1 MDRESSRDIA
11 FFNILSTALN
21 LNFVETA
28 SNFSVSLDELHGKI
42 GLSKELI
49 LANINKLQANGLIS
63 LKSTE
68 GENLVLDLSCS
79 YNKLAEVFS
88 KDEIDEILLE
98 FDYFIKKYDK
108 LIINDDRIHK
118 FVEMTKNKIDEDSNG
133 DLNNIIREG
142 IEELFDGE
150 TVINLEKKIYDICND
165 ADEKELQIIEV
176 ILFCFY
182 NFKNIENPFFVT
194 LFLATIYEN
203 MEE

>member
-28 SNFSVSLDELHGKI
+28 SNFSVSLDELQGKI

-49 LANINKLQANGLIS
+49 LSNINKLQANGLIS
-63 LKSTE
+63 LKSEE
-68 GENLVLDLSCS
+68 GENLILDLSCS

-88 KDEIDEILLE
+88 RDEIDEILLE
-98 FDYFIKKYDK
+98 FDYFIKKYDTI
-108 LIINDDRIHK
+108 IINDDRIHK
-118 FVEMTKNKIDEDSNG
+118 FVEITKDKINEDSNG
-133 DLNNIIREG
+133 DLNDIIRDG
-142 IEELFDGE
+142 IEEIFDSE
-150 TVINLEKKIYDICND
+150 TVITLEKQIYDICD
-165 ADEKELQIIEV
+165 EADERELQIIEV

>member
-108 LIINDDRIHK
+108 LIINDNRIHK
-118 FVEMTKNKIDEDSNG
+118 FVEMTKNKINEDSNG

-150 TVINLEKKIYDICND
+150 TVINLEKKIYDICNE

>member
-108 LIINDDRIHK
+108 LIINDNRIHK
-118 FVEMTKNKIDEDSNG
+118 FVEMTKNKINEDSNG
-133 DLNNIIREG
+133 DLNNIIKEG

-150 TVINLEKKIYDICND
+150 TVINLEKKIYDICNE

>member
-28 SNFSVSLDELHGKI
+28 SNFSVSLDELQGKI
-42 GLSKELI
+42 GISKDII
-49 LANINKLQANGLIS
+49 LANINKLQSNGLIS
-63 LKSTE
+63 LKSID

-79 YNKLAEVFS
+79 YNRLAEVFS
-88 KDEIDEILLE
+88 RDEIDEILLE
-98 FDYFIKKYDK
+98 FDYFIKKYDTI
-108 LIINDDRIHK
+108 IINDNRIHK
-118 FVEMTKNKIDEDSNG
+118 FVELTKEKINEDSNG
-133 DLNNIIREG
+133 DLNDIIRAG
-142 IEELFDGE
+142 IEEIFDGE
-150 TVINLEKKIYDICND
+150 TVITLEKKIYDICD
-165 ADEKELQIIEV
+165 EADERELQIIEV

>member
-1 MDRESSRDIA
+1 MNRESSRDIA

-28 SNFSVSLDELHGKI
+28 SNFSVSLDELHSKI

-49 LANINKLQANGLIS
+49 LSNINKLQANGLIS

-88 KDEIDEILLE
+88 RDEIDEILLE
-98 FDYFIKKYDK
+98 FDYFIKKYDT
-108 LIINDDRIHK
+108 LIINDNRIHK
-118 FVEMTKNKIDEDSNG
+118 FVEITKNKINEDSNG
-133 DLNNIIREG
+133 DLNDIIRAG
-142 IEELFDGE
+142 IEELFDSE
-150 TVINLEKKIYDICND
+150 TVITLEKKIYDICD
-165 ADEKELQIIEV
+165 EAEEKELQIIEV

>member
-98 FDYFIKKYDK
+98 FDYFIKKYGQMLRK
-108 LIINDDRIHK
+108 
-118 FVEMTKNKIDEDSNG
+118 VTKTK
-133 DLNNIIREG
+133 
-142 IEELFDGE
+142 
-150 TVINLEKKIYDICND
+150 Y
-165 ADEKELQIIEV
+165 
-176 ILFCFY
+176 
-182 NFKNIENPFFVT
+182 
-194 LFLATIYEN
+194 
-203 MEE
+203 

>member
-28 SNFSVSLDELHGKI
+28 SNFSVGLDGLHGKI

-108 LIINDDRIHK
+108 LIINDNRIHK
-118 FVEMTKNKIDEDSNG
+118 FVEMTKNKINEDSNG
-133 DLNNIIREG
+133 DLNNIIKEG

-150 TVINLEKKIYDICND
+150 TVINLEKKIYDICNE

>member
-1 MDRESSRDIA
+1 MDRESSREIA

>member
-63 LKSTE
+63 LKSSE

-118 FVEMTKNKIDEDSNG
+118 FVEMTKNKINEDSNG
-133 DLNNIIREG
+133 DLNSIIREG